1 MIVINAL
8 VVEELVLQAKKPA
21 WQKNKLAQSKIGPK
35 LSLKTFQRYAQ
46 FYTIHHTFVK
56 HQSDGIMIYFQLH
69 ICMILEQHN
78 MYIMLQ
84 ILNLMLYLSEIAIH
98 QNTPEYIQPLVVF
111 EANC

>member
-1 MIVINAL
+1 MVLNAL

-21 WQKNKLAQSKIGPK
+21 RQKKYRLPK
-35 LSLKTFQRYAQ
+35 LSLKTFQLYAQ

-98 QNTPEYIQPLVVF
+98 QNTSEYIQPLLEEFLAMF
-111 EANC
+111 ET